1 MIPFKL
7 SHVIPAMGLLVASVS
22 SAATYYFDADGGNDL
37 NSGMAPDQAWRNL
50 SKANSH
56 AFQPGDQILLQRGDS
71 FTGKIYLNGDSGTAD
86 NPIIIGA
93 YGAGDDPLISCVG
106 YRAGV
111 HIRNAEY
118 VEVSDLE
125 ITGDG
130 GAMVDGT
137 SNNRRYGVVVDASG
151 TGASFRGI
159 TVRDLFIHDIYPRD
173 GDGSEGATPIPP
185 DHPDA
190 GKQKAITWYGT
201 GILVQGVSSAV
212 SSDVLVE
219 NCRIE
224 RMGYKAIEMKR
235 VEFIDVIGN
244 YMEDIGGPAIQPG
257 RVNDLVVR
265 GNTVHNSGNYSDPR
279 MHGRGSG
286 IWPWTSERVLIEKN
300 TFTGA
305 RGRADSCGIHIDF
318 NCKDVIVQYNLSID
332 NAGGFIEILGNN
344 YNCTYRYN
352 ISINDRGRIKGQ
364 PSNGPGTLN
373 NFQEGHTFWISGYVG
388 SGNPS
393 SGPFNQYIY
402 NNTVY
407 VTGDIT
413 AKFSVQD
420 TNLGLLVAN
429 NIFYIE
435 GASEDIT
442 SDSSDNYTQNMV
454 DHVVWE
460 NNLYRTVGNVQ
471 TFYNDVLS
479 GPSFTDTDPKY
490 GNPLFANKG
499 GLAAVDYIPSST
511 SLIEDKGI
519 IIDKLPDDSIGLK
532 IGLPVGEDFFGN
544 PIIGLPDM
552 GAVEIGGTPFPLPGA
567 AFDSLP
573 AYKARN
579 SAEMTSIE
587 GPYNTEYYFT
597 ETSGNF
603 GGDDSGW
610 QLSPVYVDDG
620 LLPNTTYH
628 YTVTM
633 RDALDAPGSASSGG
647 SVAIPGNDPFENPVI
662 LMEDFSSSPDP
673 ANTIEPYPLETW
685 FVGSDTEAQDG
696 SVNTTGGELRV
707 GWGYD
712 AVSVYWLAD
721 RFWDTSRD
729 YRFTGK
735 WIIANVLDVHL
746 GMTVGIG
753 EFDPVTGALVQ
764 AVKELTIGD
773 LVSPTI
779 GQNATFLI
787 DVTAAELA
795 TAGVSDDN
803 RIGIYFLHDGDSTP
817 ARNDVYL
824 VDNLDLQLLGGEA
837 DSDGDGIPDSAEPG
851 LGLNPL
857 DITDGALDPDGD
869 GWNNFAE
876 YFTGTDLNDPADY
889 LQLGTGISGGDFQVQ
904 IPGASI
910 LDRRL
915 YILEHSSGLGQW
927 TAVDAASGADAGPGL
942 DLDFTF
948 TELGGQD
955 FFRIRVEW
963 E

>member
-1 MIPFKL
+1 MNKGLPL
-7 SHVIPAMGLLVASVS
+7 SALALALTAISLP
-22 SAATYYFDADGGNDL
+22 AATYYFDADGGNDL
-37 NSGMAPDQAWRNL
+37 NTGTAPDQAWQNL

-86 NPIIIGA
+86 NPIIVGA
-93 YGAGDDPLISCVG
+93 YGSGDDPVISCVG

-118 VEVSDLE
+118 IEVSDLE

-151 TGASFRGI
+151 DGAYFRGI

-190 GKQKAITWYGT
+190 GSKKAITWYGT

-224 RMGYKAIEMKR
+224 RMGYKAIEMRR
-235 VEFIDVIGN
+235 VDFIDIIGN

-352 ISINDRGRIKGQ
+352 ISINDGSRIKGQ

-373 NFQEGHTFWISGYVG
+373 NGQEGHTFWISGYVG

-407 VTGDIT
+407 VTGGIT

-435 GASEDIT
+435 GSSEDIT

-460 NNLYRTVGNVQ
+460 NNLYREVGNVQ

-499 GLAAVDYIPSST
+499 GLAAADYIPSAT
-511 SLIEDKGI
+511 SLIKDKGI
-519 IIDKLPDDSIGLK
+519 IIDKLPDDTIGLK
-532 IGLPVGEDFFGN
+532 IGLQVGEDFFGN
-544 PIIGLPDM
+544 PIVGLPDM
-552 GAVEIGGTPFPLPGA
+552 GAVEIGGTPFPLPA
-567 AFDSLP
+567 AGFADAP
-573 AYKARN
+573 AYKMQA

-610 QLSPVYVDDG
+610 QLSPVYLDAG
-620 LLPNTTYH
+620 LLPNTTYN

-633 RDALDAPGSASSGG
+633 RDALDAPGLASGSQ
-647 SVAIPGNDPFENPVI
+647 SVATPGNDPFENPVI
-662 LMEDFSSSPDP
+662 LDENFSTGPDP
-673 ANTIEPYPLETW
+673 ANAISPYPLETW
-685 FVGSDTEAQDG
+685 FVGSEQEAQDG
-696 SVNTTGGELRV
+696 SVNSTGGELRV
-707 GWGYD
+707 GWGFD

-721 RFWDTSRD
+721 RLWNTSRD
-729 YRFTGK
+729 YRFTGD
-735 WIIANVLDVHL
+735 WTIANVLDAHL
-746 GMTVGIG
+746 GMQVGVG
-753 EFDPVTGALVQ
+753 AFDPVTGVLVQ
-764 AVKELTIGD
+764 SVKEE
-773 LVSPTI
+773 LVGVLVAPAI
-779 GQNATFLI
+779 GQGDTFTI
-787 DVTAAELA
+787 DITVAELA
-795 TAGVSDDN
+795 TAGVSDSN
-803 RIGIYFLHDGDSTP
+803 RIGVYFLHDGDSTP
-817 ARNDVYL
+817 SRNDVYH
-824 VDNLDLQLLGGEA
+824 VDNLNLQLLGGDA
-837 DSDGDGIPDSAEPG
+837 DTDGDGIPDSVEPG

-857 DITDGALDPDGD
+857 DINDGALDRDND
-869 GWNNFAE
+869 GWSNFEE
-876 YFTGTDLNDPADY
+876 YFTGTDLDNPSDN
-889 LQLGTGISGGDFQVQ
+889 LSLGTGVAGGEFEVR
-904 IPGASI
+904 IPGASV
-910 LDRRL
+910 LNRRL
-915 YILEHSSGLGQW
+915 YILEHSI
-927 TAVDAASGADAGPGL
+927 GL
-942 DLDFTF
+942 DTWAAIDAVPGSEADPGSDLSFHVP
-948 TELGGQD
+948 EMLGSN